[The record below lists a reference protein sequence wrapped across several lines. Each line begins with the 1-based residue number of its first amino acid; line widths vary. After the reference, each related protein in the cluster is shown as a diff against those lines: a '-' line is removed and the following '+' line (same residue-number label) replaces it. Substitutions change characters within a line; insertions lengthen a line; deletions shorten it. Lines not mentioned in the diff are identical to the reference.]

1 MHLLKIIK
9 YFLSN
14 FQQKNNNYIVKY
26 TIIFLATFFFIYF

>member
-1 MHLLKIIK
+1 MKIIK

-26 TIIFLATFFFIYF
+26 TITLKYYGL